1 MNHRPLTSFLPS
13 ASHRLRAVGCFAAT
27 ALRTRGTA
35 RASAFSRGLALAFNH
50 HTQPNMTS
58 NLAKASN
65 LVELCVT
72 GCRRLAGP
80 VFMWGLV
87 LLLAGCGELD
97 RDAIQP
103 IAATRERYV
112 IVQAAGEVCVGV
124 WDETTGEVQAWAT
137 VDANDLVMVE
147 LRADQIEPII
157 RRDWSR
163 ESTHKE
169 KGQ

>member
-35 RASAFSRGLALAFNH
+35 RASAFSRGLVLAFNH

-87 LLLAGCGELD
+87 LVFILLLGGCERVEEIHNVLVPP
-97 RDAIQP
+97 A
-103 IAATRERYV
+103 ERYV

-157 RRDWSR
+157 R
-163 ESTHKE
+163 
-169 KGQ
+169 KGWAK